1 MANKSTALDFLK
13 LAASGHVDEA
23 YAKFVSP
30 RLVHHNAYFA
40 GDVDTLKAGMRDSAR
55 QNPAAHLEV
64 KRAVEEN
71 DVVAVHSHMRLQ
83 PDSPGISVVHL
94 MRFENGRIVELWDV
108 GQPLPPDSPNRNG
121 AF

>member
-1 MANKSTALDFLK
+1 MANKTAALDFLR
-13 LAASGHVDEA
+13 LAAAGHVDEA

-40 GDVDTLKAGMRDSAR
+40 GDVDTLKAAMRDSAR
-55 QNPAAHLEV
+55 QNPAAHLDV

-83 PDSPGISVVHL
+83 PDTPGIAVVHL
-94 MRFENGRIVELWDV
+94 MRFENGRIVEWWDI
-108 GQPLPPDSPNRNG
+108 GQQLPADSPNHNG
-121 AF
+121 VF